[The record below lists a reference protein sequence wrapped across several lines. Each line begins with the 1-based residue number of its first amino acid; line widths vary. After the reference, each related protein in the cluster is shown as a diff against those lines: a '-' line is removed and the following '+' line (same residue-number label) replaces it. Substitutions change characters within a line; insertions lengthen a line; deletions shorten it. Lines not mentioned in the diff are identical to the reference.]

1 MNMKPGKLIVTTSWD
16 DGYPADAKVADLLAK
31 YGVAGTFYIPNRN
44 SEGRPVLSEDEVKRL
59 AAKFEVG
66 GHSIDHV
73 VLTELPEVEAA
84 RQVTQNKQ
92 WLETLTG
99 RPVPGFCYVR
109 GRYTPQLKEIVKQA
123 GFEYA
128 RTVVNLCPTAG
139 RDAFE
144 MPTTIQFYPHRKS
157 VYLKGFIRGGP
168 DTTRASLLWAALTA
182 GDIEHRVE
190 RLIGLCEQ
198 AGGTFHLWGHS
209 WELEELNLWGT
220 LEAILRRLAARADS
234 TVFAT
239 NYEAHCAGMKRAPG

>member
-168 DTTRASLLWAALTA
+168 DTARASLLWSALTA
-182 GDIEHRVE
+182 GDIERRVE
-190 RLIGLCEQ
+190 SLIGLCEQ
-198 AGGTFHLWGHS
+198 VGGTFHLWGHS